1 MDKEIS
7 NNHKHALILVDQ
19 LIGYSKSQDT
29 EYNQLLAEKKVY
41 RQGDTVVTHGLKQ
54 LRELLYNL

>member
-1 MDKEIS
+1 MEKEIS

-19 LIGYSKSQDT
+19 LIGYSKSQDA
-29 EYNQLLAEKKVY
+29 EYNQLLAARKVY

-54 LRELLYNL
+54 LKELLYNL